1 MPNGEGDCFRNL
13 NGLVNAFKKSK
24 LSLFSSFSKS
34 LSVRIDEVEGD
45 SEPKKIGPNIKHIA
59 SI

>member
-1 MPNGEGDCFRNL
+1 MI
-13 NGLVNAFKKSK
+13 NAFKKSK

>member
-1 MPNGEGDCFRNL
+1 LC
-13 NGLVNAFKKSK
+13 
-24 LSLFSSFSKS
+24 
-34 LSVRIDEVEGD
+34 VRIDEVEGD